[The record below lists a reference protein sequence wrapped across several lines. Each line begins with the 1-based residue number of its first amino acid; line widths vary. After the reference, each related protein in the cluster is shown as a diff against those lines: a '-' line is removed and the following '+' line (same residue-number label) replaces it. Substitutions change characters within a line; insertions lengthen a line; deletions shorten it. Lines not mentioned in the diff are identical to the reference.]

1 MCLAKT
7 YLQQNGDSELL
18 LQDVALLEVDEGVL
32 RFSTLFGEKR
42 EIEGVIKTVDFQS
55 ASILVEKSP

>member
-18 LQDVALLEVDEGVL
+18 LEDVALLEVDQGVL

-55 ASILVEKSP
+55 ASVLVEKTA

>member
-7 YLQQNGDSELL
+7 YLQQNGNSELL

-32 RFSTLFGEKR
+32 RFSTLFGEQR

-55 ASILVEKSP
+55 ATVLVEKTG